1 MLYLILAVL
10 ASSAVAVIM
19 RLGEKHVKNNF
30 AMFAA
35 NYIVCSTIAFLFM
48 KDKNIFVSR
57 EGLPF
62 TLILGLISG
71 CLYLI
76 SFVLM
81 KLNIS
86 KNGVM
91 LSTVF
96 MKLGVLVPT
105 VMAVAVFHEAPSVF
119 QIIGV
124 LLAVAAIIIINVSPS
139 EKNAGTG
146 KTAVFLILLLIV
158 SGFTESMANIYDK
171 TGSKDLKDYYLF
183 VNFVTAF
190 LAAAVMTAVKHK
202 PISWKDLLFGV
213 IIGIPNYFASRFL
226 LLSLGSVPAVVV
238 YPIYNIGAIVLVGA
252 AGLLLFKEKLSAR
265 KYIGFGLIAAA
276 LVLLNL

>member
-19 RLGEKHVKNNF
+19 RFGEKHIKNNF

-35 NYIVCSTIAFLFM
+35 NYIVCSAIAFLFM
-48 KDKNIFVSR
+48 KDKNVFVYR

-62 TLILGLISG
+62 TLVLGLISG
-71 CLYLI
+71 CLYLTC
-76 SFVLM
+76 FVLM

-91 LSTVF
+91 LATVF

-105 VMAVAVFHEAPSVF
+105 GMAVAVFHETPSVF
-119 QIIGV
+119 QIVGV
-124 LLAVAAIIIINVSPS
+124 VLAVAAIIIINVSPQ
-139 EKNAGTG
+139 EKDKGTK
-146 KTAVFLILLLIV
+146 KTAVFLLLLLIV

-171 TGSKDLKDYYLF
+171 TGSPALKDDFLF
-183 VNFVTAF
+183 FNFVTAF
-190 LAAAVMTAVKHK
+190 LAAAIITAVKHR
-202 PISWKDLLFGV
+202 PISWKDVAFGV
-213 IIGIPNYFASRFL
+213 MIGVPNYFASRFL

-252 AGLLLFKEKLSAR
+252 AGLLLFREKLSAR